1 LTVSSIAAGSVIAA
15 LPFRFRYAGH
25 QHWKEET
32 AMISTSEDYATVV
45 EERDGIPAP
54 SPQNQEL
61 ILDAWREVLAQVLHT
76 RDTEWKEQLR
86 AIKAESMAA
95 VAELRAAAA
104 EFRSTM
110 EAMIAARLAQLRQ
123 PADGKQGPRGESG
136 PPGRIEGVRAYVEDM
151 VHYEG
156 DIVVCDGSTYLA
168 KCDTGR
174 APPHEDWS
182 CIAAAG
188 CDARMPRVCG
198 TYREGETYKYL
209 DIVALNGGSFI
220 ARADDPGPC
229 PGDGWQPLVSAGRAG
244 KPGPKGE
251 RGEPGPRGERGL
263 PGQAVLSW
271 QIDPERYHARPLMS
285 DGSEG
290 PALELRPLFEQYHM
304 ESSG

>member
-1 LTVSSIAAGSVIAA
+1 MS
-15 LPFRFRYAGH
+15 
-25 QHWKEET
+25 
-32 AMISTSEDYATVV
+32 STSGQYATAVD
-45 EERDGIPAP
+45 DGDGLPLPAP
-54 SPQNQEL
+54 QDQEV

-86 AIKAESMAA
+86 AIKAESIAA

-110 EAMIAARLAQLRQ
+110 ESMIAARLAQIRQ
-123 PADGKQGPRGESG
+123 PNDGKEGPPGPRGEAG

-156 DIVVCDGSTYLA
+156 DIVVREGSTYQA
-168 KCDTGR
+168 KRDTTR
-174 APPHEDWS
+174 PPPHADWA

-188 CDARMPRVCG
+188 RDARMKVCG
-198 TYREGETYKYL
+198 THREGETYKCL

-229 PGDGWQPLVSAGRAG
+229 PGDGWQLIASAGRAG
-244 KPGPKGE
+244 KPGANGE
-251 RGEPGPRGERGL
+251 RGEKGERGL
-263 PGQAVLSW
+263 PGQAGLTSW
-271 QIDPERYHARPLMS
+271 QIDPERYRATPLLS

-290 PALELRPLFEQYHM
+290 PALELRPLFERCHF
-304 ESSG
+304 ESLGD